1 MMVPTCS
8 PLWPK
13 NSSPKRESA
22 SPLTWFGAKCKNK
35 TARSDPQFQAP
46 TLPRRSARLYEPPLN
61 KQPPFLLS
69 LELRRSLILSRA
81 QCWQSNFRCFNADKI
96 VTERF
101 YIADAGGGGGMAN
114 LPPQTPRGP
123 SPPPPP
129 PPPPQHPL
137 PPTTNY
143 PTFPP

>member
-101 YIADAGGGGGMAN
+101 YIADARWGGGGSHS
-114 LPPQTPRGP
+114 TPSNDAK

-129 PPPPQHPL
+129 PPPP
-137 PPTTNY
+137 PTTTKTTIHT
-143 PTFPP
+143 PQR

>member
-13 NSSPKRESA
+13 NASPERGSA

-101 YIADAGGGGGMAN
+101 YIADAGGGGVAVIV
-114 LPPQTPRGP
+114 LPHETSRTSLRPP
-123 SPPPPP
+123 SSHPA
-129 PPPPQHPL
+129 HPL
-137 PPTTNY
+137 PTHNT
-143 PTFPP
+143 

>member
-101 YIADAGGGGGMAN
+101 YIADAGGGAAWVLLSPHAA
-114 LPPQTPRGP
+114 LPPLPHLP
-123 SPPPPP
+123 SPPTR
-129 PPPPQHPL
+129 QHTHRAHEL
-137 PPTTNY
+137 R
-143 PTFPP
+143 FVLS

>member
-1 MMVPTCS
+1 D
-8 PLWPK
+8 
-13 NSSPKRESA
+13 

-101 YIADAGGGGGMAN
+101 YIADAGGRGFCYDF
-114 LPPQTPRGP
+114 LLQTVPRPHSHSHPPST
-123 SPPPPP
+123 
-129 PPPPQHPL
+129 
-137 PPTTNY
+137 PPTH
-143 PTFPP
+143 PH

>member
-101 YIADAGGGGGMAN
+101 YIADAGGGGGLFDFSPTAHSTP
-114 LPPQTPRGP
+114 LPRTPPTPLPHPQT
-123 SPPPPP
+123 
-129 PPPPQHPL
+129 
-137 PPTTNY
+137 TYNT
-143 PTFPP
+143 